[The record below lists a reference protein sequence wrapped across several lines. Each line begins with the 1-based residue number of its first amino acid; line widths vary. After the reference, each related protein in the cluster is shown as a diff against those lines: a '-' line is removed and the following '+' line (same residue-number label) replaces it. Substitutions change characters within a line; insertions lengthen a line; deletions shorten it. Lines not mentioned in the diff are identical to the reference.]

1 MKMPKFDLILFLKSL
16 ILAFISFLSPIYGI
30 IFLLSLAVMTDTVFA
45 IYATIKL
52 NGIKSFQSN
61 KLFNLAIKTF
71 FYMGSLLLAFTIDT
85 FIVSS
90 NTMFGIELLFSKVIA
105 ILWIYIEV
113 KSIDET
119 SIKLGNKPLLTIIK
133 EMINVF
139 KSLKKDMGNINL

>member
-1 MKMPKFDLILFLKSL
+1 MPKFDLILFLKSL

-30 IFLLSLAVMTDTVFA
+30 IFLLSLAVMTDTIFA

-52 NGIKSFQSN
+52 NGINSFQSN

-71 FYMGSLLLAFTIDT
+71 FYMGSLLLAFTMDT
-85 FIVSS
+85 FIISS

-105 ILWIYIEV
+105 ILWIYVEV

-119 SIKLGNKPLLTIIK
+119 SIKLGNKPLLTLIK
-133 EMINVF
+133 EMIAVF
-139 KSLKKDMGNINL
+139 KSLKKDMSGIN

>member
-52 NGIKSFQSN
+52 SGIKSFQSN

-105 ILWIYIEV
+105 ILWIYIEI

-139 KSLKKDMGNINL
+139 KSLKKDIGNINL

>member
-105 ILWIYIEV
+105 ILWIYIEI

-119 SIKLGNKPLLTIIK
+119 SIKLGNKPLLSIIK

-139 KSLKKDMGNINL
+139 KSLKKDIGDINL

>member
-30 IFLLSLAVMTDTVFA
+30 IFLLSLAVMTDTIFA

>member
-30 IFLLSLAVMTDTVFA
+30 IFLLSLAVMTDTIFA

-139 KSLKKDMGNINL
+139 KSLKKDIGSINL

>member
-30 IFLLSLAVMTDTVFA
+30 IFLLSLAVMTDTIFA

-105 ILWIYIEV
+105 ILWIYIEI

-139 KSLKKDMGNINL
+139 KSLKKDIGNINL

>member
-1 MKMPKFDLILFLKSL
+1 MPKFDLILFLKSL

-90 NTMFGIELLFSKVIA
+90 NTMFGIDLLFSKAVA
-105 ILWIYIEV
+105 VLWIYIEV

-119 SIKLGNKPLLTIIK
+119 SIKLGNKPLLTLIK
-133 EMINVF
+133 EIIGVF
-139 KSLKKDMGNINL
+139 TRLKKDMSGLKD

>member
-30 IFLLSLAVMTDTVFA
+30 IFLLSLAVMTDTIFA

-52 NGIKSFQSN
+52 NGINSFQSN

-71 FYMGSLLLAFTIDT
+71 FYMGSLLLAFTMDT
-85 FIVSS
+85 FIISS

-105 ILWIYIEV
+105 ILWIYVEV

-119 SIKLGNKPLLTIIK
+119 SIKLGNKPLLTLIK
-133 EMINVF
+133 EMIAVF
-139 KSLKKDMGNINL
+139 KSLKKDMTGIN

>member
-139 KSLKKDMGNINL
+139 KSLKKDIGNINL

>member
-119 SIKLGNKPLLTIIK
+119 SIKIGNKPLLTIIK

-139 KSLKKDMGNINL
+139 KSLKKDIGNINL

>member
-52 NGIKSFQSN
+52 NGINSFQSN

-139 KSLKKDMGNINL
+139 KSLKKDIGNINL

>member
-1 MKMPKFDLILFLKSL
+1 MPKFDLILFLKSL

-30 IFLLSLAVMTDTVFA
+30 IFLLSLAVMTDTIFA

-105 ILWIYIEV
+105 ILWIYIEI

-139 KSLKKDMGNINL
+139 KSLKKDIGNINL

>member
-85 FIVSS
+85 VIVGS
-90 NTMFGIELLFSKVIA
+90 NKMFGIDLLFSKAVA
-105 ILWIYIEV
+105 VLWIYIEI

-119 SIKLGNKPLLTIIK
+119 SIKLGNKPLLILIK
-133 EMINVF
+133 EIVKVF
-139 KSLKKDMGNINL
+139 GKLKKDMGSLID

>member
-30 IFLLSLAVMTDTVFA
+30 IFLLSLAVMTDTIFA

-61 KLFNLAIKTF
+61 KLFNLSIKTF

-105 ILWIYIEV
+105 ILWIYIEI

-139 KSLKKDMGNINL
+139 KSLKKDIGNINL

>member
-1 MKMPKFDLILFLKSL
+1 MPKFDLILFLKSL

-30 IFLLSLAVMTDTVFA
+30 IFLLSLAVMTDTIFA

-139 KSLKKDMGNINL
+139 KSLKKDIGNINL

>member
-105 ILWIYIEV
+105 ILWIYIEI

-139 KSLKKDMGNINL
+139 KLLKKDIGNINL

>member
-105 ILWIYIEV
+105 ILWIYIEI

-139 KSLKKDMGNINL
+139 KSLKKDIGDINL

>member
-30 IFLLSLAVMTDTVFA
+30 IFLLSLAVMTDTIFA

-52 NGIKSFQSN
+52 NGIRSFQSN

-119 SIKLGNKPLLTIIK
+119 SIKLGNKPLLTIMK

-139 KSLKKDMGNINL
+139 KSLKKDIGNINL

>member
-1 MKMPKFDLILFLKSL
+1 MPKFDLILFLKSL

-139 KSLKKDMGNINL
+139 KSLKKDIGNINL

>member
-1 MKMPKFDLILFLKSL
+1 MPKFDLILFLKSL

-105 ILWIYIEV
+105 ILWIYIEI

-119 SIKLGNKPLLTIIK
+119 SIKLGNKPLLTIIR

-139 KSLKKDMGNINL
+139 KSLKKDIGNINL

>member
-105 ILWIYIEV
+105 ILWIYIEA

-139 KSLKKDMGNINL
+139 KSLKKDIGNINL

>member
-1 MKMPKFDLILFLKSL
+1 MPKFDLILFLKSL

-30 IFLLSLAVMTDTVFA
+30 IFLLSLAVMTDTIFA

-52 NGIKSFQSN
+52 NGINSFQSN

-139 KSLKKDMGNINL
+139 KSLKKDIGNINL

>member
-30 IFLLSLAVMTDTVFA
+30 IFLLSLAVMTDTIFA

-139 KSLKKDMGNINL
+139 KSLKKDIGNINL

>member
-30 IFLLSLAVMTDTVFA
+30 IFLLSLAVMTDTIFA

-52 NGIKSFQSN
+52 NGINSFQSN

-139 KSLKKDMGNINL
+139 KSLKKDIGNINL

>member
-1 MKMPKFDLILFLKSL
+1 
-16 ILAFISFLSPIYGI
+16 
-30 IFLLSLAVMTDTVFA
+30 MTDTVFA

-139 KSLKKDMGNINL
+139 KSLKKDIGNINL

>member
-30 IFLLSLAVMTDTVFA
+30 IFLLSLAVMTDTIFA

-119 SIKLGNKPLLTIIK
+119 SIKLGNKPLLTIIR

-139 KSLKKDMGNINL
+139 KSLKKDIGNINL

>member
-139 KSLKKDMGNINL
+139 KSLKKDMTGLKD

>member
-30 IFLLSLAVMTDTVFA
+30 IFLLSLAVMTDTIFA

-119 SIKLGNKPLLTIIK
+119 SIKLGNKPLLSIIR

-139 KSLKKDMGNINL
+139 KSLKKDIGNINL

>member
-30 IFLLSLAVMTDTVFA
+30 IFLLSLAVMTDTIFA

-139 KSLKKDMGNINL
+139 KSLKKDMSGIN

>member
-1 MKMPKFDLILFLKSL
+1 MPKFDLILFLKSL

-119 SIKLGNKPLLTIIK
+119 SIKLGNKPLLTIIR

-139 KSLKKDMGNINL
+139 KSLKKDIGNINL

>member
-1 MKMPKFDLILFLKSL
+1 MPKFDLILFLKSL

-105 ILWIYIEV
+105 ILWIYIEI

-139 KSLKKDMGNINL
+139 KSLKKDIGNINL

>member
-119 SIKLGNKPLLTIIK
+119 SIKLGNKPLLTIIR

-139 KSLKKDMGNINL
+139 KSLKKDIGNINL

>member
-1 MKMPKFDLILFLKSL
+1 MPKFDLILFLKSL

-139 KSLKKDMGNINL
+139 KSLKKDMTGLKD